1 MILNIFYSIFFL
13 VVNLLIYLKLEKSF
27 RLPQIYIFIAFIAV
41 ILIAH
46 VVFVKNDYLMST
58 EDFFNLSFF
67 SAGLVILHFAS
78 NVQVE
83 MFKKYNKPQ
92 DERGKKLQLN
102 LLLVYDF
109 MRQKLIYIMVYIYQF
124 FAVWNERFR

>member
-1 MILNIFYSIFFL
+1 
-13 VVNLLIYLKLEKSF
+13 
-27 RLPQIYIFIAFIAV
+27 
-41 ILIAH
+41 
-46 VVFVKNDYLMST
+46 MST